1 MIDCIFTLDYE
12 IYGNGTGSLNDVVLE
27 PGEKLREIFE
37 KWDARFVNFVEVAE
51 LEQIERHNSDAAI
64 GRVKRQVRELHEKG
78 FEIALHLHP
87 QWCNARYQ
95 SGQWMLDLAEY
106 NLCELSAGRIGEI
119 VDRSIDYLRTITG
132 QGDFTPLSFR
142 AGNWLFQPTQRAACV
157 LSQRGIKVDSSVFKG
172 GVQRNNALDYRPA
185 LQNGYYWA
193 FDADVNQPQ
202 PSGAWVEVP
211 IYTEMVPVWRM
222 VTSKRV
228 GLATPFRPMGR
239 VSRER

>member
-27 PGEKLREIFE
+27 PGEKLREIFQ

-142 AGNWLFQPTQRAACV
+142 AGNWLFQPTQRAAYV
-157 LSQRGIKVDSSVFKG
+157 LSQRESRWILLCSRAECSATTRSTTGPRSRTAITGRSTLTSINRSLPGPGSKCRSTRKWF
-172 GVQRNNALDYRPA
+172 
-185 LQNGYYWA
+185 
-193 FDADVNQPQ
+193 
-202 PSGAWVEVP
+202 PSGEW
-211 IYTEMVPVWRM
+211 
-222 VTSKRV
+222 
-228 GLATPFRPMGR
+228 
-239 VSRER
+239 

>member
-119 VDRSIDYLRTITG
+119 VDGPLTICAQSPDRAIPRRCRSGRGTG
-132 QGDFTPLSFR
+132 CSSPPSARL
-142 AGNWLFQPTQRAACV
+142 AC
-157 LSQRGIKVDSSVFKG
+157 SPSVES
-172 GVQRNNALDYRPA
+172 RWIL
-185 LQNGYYWA
+185 LC
-193 FDADVNQPQ
+193 
-202 PSGAWVEVP
+202 
-211 IYTEMVPVWRM
+211 
-222 VTSKRV
+222 
-228 GLATPFRPMGR
+228 
-239 VSRER
+239 SREECSATTRSTTGPRSERLLLGVRR